1 MTPTL
6 MGAGQSQARRSL
18 PRNRSVGRWT
28 MTSTIFLLVGSAP
41 PALGVPIEYVFGW
54 TADVN
59 VTRTS
64 VSRSLYED
72 VPFQLVVSGDT
83 QYVRPLS
90 SVNYQGYVN
99 TGDLGTFTG
108 IPTAQYSAI
117 GGPPELS
124 QLGREIVPSFVH
136 VYDGAYFDDARYYYG
151 LYDELGINVHVP
163 DGSALDGY
171 DLRTALTPVRSTRY
185 DEAGSYVDERFFDLT
200 LTDPN
205 GSWLSDWSLNFDVG
219 AAHDISFMAL
229 RSSAVPEPPTF
240 FLLACGTAILLAARY
255 LGQRSWR
262 DLTSTRRASS
272 ALC

>member
-6 MGAGQSQARRSL
+6 MGAGQSQARR
-18 PRNRSVGRWT
+18 
-28 MTSTIFLLVGSAP
+28 
-41 PALGVPIEYVFGW
+41 IEYVFSW

-171 DLRTALTPVRSTRY
+171 DLRT
-185 DEAGSYVDERFFDLT
+185 DERFFDLT

-240 FLLACGTAILLAARY
+240 FLLACGTPILLAARY